1 MRVNRAMSNSGDGIE
16 TVCRHLAE
24 AIALLDRAGEDMEA
38 ANLSLSLERL
48 TSKYDVSL
56 LQDPQADPE

>member
-1 MRVNRAMSNSGDGIE
+1 MGNNGDGIE

-48 TSKYDVSL
+48 TSKYDVSSPRGPL
-56 LQDPQADPE
+56 DDPE

>member
-1 MRVNRAMSNSGDGIE
+1 MSNNGDGIE
-16 TVCRHLAE
+16 TVCKHLAE

-48 TSKYDVSL
+48 TSKYDVSRQRGPL
-56 LQDPQADPE
+56 GDSE

>member
-1 MRVNRAMSNSGDGIE
+1 MSNNGDGIE

-48 TSKYDVSL
+48 TSKYDVSSRR
-56 LQDPQADPE
+56 DPQDEQE

>member
-1 MRVNRAMSNSGDGIE
+1 MNNNGDGIE
-16 TVCRHLAE
+16 TVCRHLVE

-48 TSKYDVSL
+48 TSKYAVSSRR
-56 LQDPQADPE
+56 DPQDGQE

>member
-1 MRVNRAMSNSGDGIE
+1 MSNNGDGIE

-48 TSKYDVSL
+48 TSKYDVSSR
-56 LQDPQADPE
+56 QDPQDEQE

>member
-1 MRVNRAMSNSGDGIE
+1 MGIGGDGIE

-48 TSKYDVSL
+48 TSKYGFSVQRGL
-56 LQDPQADPE
+56 TGDPE

>member
-1 MRVNRAMSNSGDGIE
+1 MSNSGDGIE

-48 TSKYDVSL
+48 TSKYDVSWFRGP
-56 LQDPQADPE
+56 QDGPE

>member
-1 MRVNRAMSNSGDGIE
+1 MSNNGDGIE

-48 TSKYDVSL
+48 TSKYDVSWL
-56 LQDPQADPE
+56 RGPQDASE